1 MKLTDLELC
10 KRIAEIE
17 GEWVTVSRDGMV
29 YVMKDWAESPNHP
42 LPTLYFPL
50 TNKALL
56 LDLIYDYDVS
66 VCRYRDSVFIESD
79 YTDRPHKA
87 DVSFSDKN
95 EFARA
100 ALECIVEVNK

>member
-17 GEWVTVSRDGMV
+17 GLDWIIPTYSKGLP
-29 YVMKDWAESPNHP
+29 YVKYYDEDMRHPYNPLISKD
-42 LPTLYFPL
+42 
-50 TNKALL
+50 LL

-66 VCRYRDSVFIESD
+66 VCRYRDSVYIESD
-79 YTDRPHKA
+79 YTDGPHKA
-87 DVSFSDKN
+87 DVSFSNKD

-100 ALECIVEVNK
+100 ALECIVEANK